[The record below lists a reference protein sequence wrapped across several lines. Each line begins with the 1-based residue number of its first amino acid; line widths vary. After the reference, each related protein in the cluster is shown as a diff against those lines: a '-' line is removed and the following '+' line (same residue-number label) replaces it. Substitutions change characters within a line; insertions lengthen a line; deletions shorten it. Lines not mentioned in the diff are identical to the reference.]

1 MVLVEMMAVGI
12 EELDRDLAAGA
23 AAAFVGD
30 PGALRLQVIA
40 GAKHLVETREL
51 EGEMMQALAIG
62 VALVA
67 DQRQA
72 MVIAVAAQEH
82 HAARHHRAGIDV

>member
-1 MVLVEMMAVGI
+1 MAVGV

-23 AAAFVGD
+23 AAALEGEL
-30 PGALRLQVIA
+30 GAVLLQVIA
-40 GAKHLVETREL
+40 GAEHLVERGEL
-51 EGEMMQALAIG
+51 EGEMMQALVRRRIG
-62 VALVA
+62 RAVA

-82 HAARHHRAGIDV
+82 HAARHHRPG